1 MRYFIP
7 LLFLA
12 SVLMT
17 IGCGSSSTGPTPPG
31 DYVPLTL
38 GNTWNYSVEG
48 YAYSPSQDTITIT
61 GTSTQTITAIVMH
74 QQGFEL
80 YEFLNVGVIT
90 ITTPD
95 TTITSTDTT
104 SMFIYE
110 TDTELRV
117 YDDTISTYYELAFPL
132 PVVLG
137 DTWLP
142 DSEDPTVTREVMS
155 VTETVSVPAGNY
167 TNCALMSDTDSED
180 PGAVFDMY
188 FCPGL
193 GNIKQVVADA
203 DSAST
208 SYMEVVLTSSIIE

>member
-1 MRYFIP
+1 MKYLIP
-7 LLFLA
+7 FLFLTA
-12 SVLMT
+12 LLIT
-17 IGCGSSSTGPTPPG
+17 IGCGSSSTGPTPPVN
-31 DYVPLTL
+31 YVPLTL
-38 GNTWNYSVEG
+38 GNTWNYSADG
-48 YAYSPSQDTITIT
+48 YAYTTDQDTITIT

-80 YEFLNVGVIT
+80 YEFLNIGIIT
-90 ITTPD
+90 IITPD

-142 DSEDPTVTREVMS
+142 DSGDPTVTREVMS
-155 VTETVSVPAGNY
+155 VTETVSVPAGTY
-167 TNCALMSDTDSED
+167 TNCALMSDTDTED
-180 PGAVFDMY
+180 PEAVFDMY

-193 GNIKQVVADA
+193 RNIRQVIADD
-203 DSAST
+203 DSAAT